1 MAIVKDKRTGRKEI
15 ETEFM
20 GESMSSKTLI
30 ASTEGDVIRILPD
43 VNVVKIGGQSVL
55 DRGRPA
61 VYPILEELVKNK
73 KKHKLLICV
82 GGGTRARHAY
92 EIALD
97 LELPTGVIAAVGE
110 ATPRQNARLVQMLLA
125 KHGGVYILPDD
136 FEKLPL
142 YFGLGCIPIMS
153 GMAPYDYWEK
163 PSETGRIPANRT
175 DSGTFLSAEYLGARS
190 LIYIKDEDGLYTD
203 DPKKNPKAK
212 LIRKISAQELLKNE
226 LPDMIVERVVL
237 ENMVNA
243 RHMRKIQIINGLKKG
258 NITKA
263 LAGEHVGT
271 IIYAA

>member
-1 MAIVKDKRTGRKEI
+1 MAIVKDKKTGRKEI

-20 GESMSSKTLI
+20 GESMSSKALI

-43 VNVVKIGGQSVL
+43 VNVVKIGGQSIL

-110 ATPRQNARLVQMLLA
+110 ATPRQNARMVQMLLA

-203 DPKKNPKAK
+203 DPKKNLKAK

-226 LPDMIVERVVL
+226 LPDMIVERIVL
-237 ENMVNA
+237 ENMINA

-263 LAGEHVGT
+263 LNGEHVGT

>member
-1 MAIVKDKRTGRKEI
+1 MAIVKDKKTGRKEI

-30 ASTEGDVIRILPD
+30 ASTEGDVIRILPN

-61 VYPILEELVKNK
+61 VYPILDELVKNK

-110 ATPRQNARLVQMLLA
+110 ATPRQNARMVQMLLA

-212 LIRKISAQELLKNE
+212 LIRKISAQELLDNE
-226 LPDMIVERVVL
+226 LPDMIIERVVL
-237 ENMVNA
+237 QNMVNA

-263 LAGEHVGT
+263 LNGEHVGT

>member
-1 MAIVKDKRTGRKEI
+1 MAIVKDKKTGRKEI

-43 VNVVKIGGQSVL
+43 VNVVKIGGQSIL

-110 ATPRQNARLVQMLLA
+110 ATPRQNARMVQMLLA

-203 DPKKNPKAK
+203 DPKKNSKAK
-212 LIRKISAQELLKNE
+212 LIKKISAQELLENE

-237 ENMVNA
+237 ENMINA

-263 LAGEHVGT
+263 LNGEHVGT

>member
-1 MAIVKDKRTGRKEI
+1 MPIVKDRKTGRREI
-15 ETEFM
+15 VTQFM
-20 GESMSSKTLI
+20 GESMSDKELM
-30 ASTEGDVIRILPD
+30 AATEGEVIRILPN
-43 VNVVKIGGQSVL
+43 VNVVKIGGQSIL

-61 VYPILEELVKNK
+61 VYPVLDELVKNM
-73 KKHKLLICV
+73 KKHKILICV

-110 ATPRQNARLVQMLLA
+110 ATPRQNARMVQMLLA

-142 YFGLGCIPIMS
+142 YFALGCIPIMS

-175 DSGTFLSAEYLGARS
+175 DSGTYLSAEYLGARS

-226 LPDMIVERVVL
+226 LPDMVVERVVL
-237 ENMVNA
+237 QNMINA
-243 RHMRKIQIINGLKKG
+243 RHMRKLQIINGLKKG
-258 NITKA
+258 NITRA

>member
-1 MAIVKDKRTGRKEI
+1 MAIVKDKKTGRKEI

-43 VNVVKIGGQSVL
+43 VNVVKIGGQSVI

-61 VYPILEELVKNK
+61 VYPILDELVKNK

-110 ATPRQNARLVQMLLA
+110 ATPRQNARMVQMLLA

-237 ENMVNA
+237 ENMINA

-263 LAGEHVGT
+263 LNGEHVGT

>member
-1 MAIVKDKRTGRKEI
+1 MAIVKDKKTGRKEI

-43 VNVVKIGGQSVL
+43 VNVVKIGGQSIL

-110 ATPRQNARLVQMLLA
+110 ATPRQNARMVQMLLA

-212 LIRKISAQELLKNE
+212 LIRKISAQELLENE

-237 ENMVNA
+237 QNMINA

-263 LAGEHVGT
+263 LNGEHVGT

>member
-1 MAIVKDKRTGRKEI
+1 MAIVKDKKTGRKEI

-43 VNVVKIGGQSVL
+43 VNVVKIGGQSIL

-61 VYPILEELVKNK
+61 VYPILDELVKNK

-110 ATPRQNARLVQMLLA
+110 ATPRQNARMVQMLLA

-212 LIRKISAQELLKNE
+212 LIKKISAQELLKNE

-258 NITKA
+258 NITRA

>member
-1 MAIVKDKRTGRKEI
+1 MAIVKDRKTGRKEI
-15 ETEFM
+15 ETQFM
-20 GESMSSKTLI
+20 GESMSDKELL

-43 VNVVKIGGQSVL
+43 VNVVKIGGQSIL

-61 VYPILEELVKNK
+61 VYPILDELVKNI
-73 KKHKLLICV
+73 KKHKILICV

-110 ATPRQNARLVQMLLA
+110 ATPRQNARMVQMLLA

-142 YFGLGCIPIMS
+142 YFALGCIPIMS

-175 DSGTFLSAEYLGARS
+175 DSGTYLSAEYLGARS

-237 ENMVNA
+237 QNMVHA

-263 LAGEHVGT
+263 LNGEHVGT

>member
-1 MAIVKDKRTGRKEI
+1 MAIVKDKKTGRKEI

-43 VNVVKIGGQSVL
+43 VNVVKIGGQSVI

-110 ATPRQNARLVQMLLA
+110 ATPRQNARMVQMLLA

-190 LIYIKDEDGLYTD
+190 LIYIKDEDGLFTD

-212 LIRKISAQELLKNE
+212 LIKKISAQELIENE
-226 LPDMIVERVVL
+226 LPDMVVERVVL
-237 ENMVNA
+237 ENMINA
-243 RHMRKIQIINGLKKG
+243 RHMKKIQIINGLKKG